1 MKTPTNREIV
11 ERSEYFSQKALD
23 RANKA
28 LDKANAALA
37 VAIATPIGLFVGFVA
52 SLVIWR

>member
-1 MKTPTNREIV
+1 MKTLTNREIV
-11 ERSEYFSQKALD
+11 ERSEKLSQ
-23 RANKA
+23 KA

>member
-1 MKTPTNREIV
+1 VKTPTNREIV
-11 ERSEYFSQKALD
+11 ERSEHLSQ
-23 RANKA
+23 KA

-52 SLVIWR
+52 SILVWR

>member
-1 MKTPTNREIV
+1 MKTPTNREII
-11 ERSEYFSQKALD
+11 EQSEYFSQKALD

-28 LDKANAALA
+28 LDTANTALA

-52 SLVIWR
+52 SIIIWS